1 MKLST
6 KFVHA
11 VSMEKR
17 NVKTSNLPHLIHYG
31 QSKAAVNMCSMT
43 KFFEK
48 FCESHRKTPV
58 LESKV
63 SGLYSAVLF
72 KKRLGEVFPRET

>member
-6 KFVHA
+6 KFGHT

-17 NVKTSNLPHLIHYG
+17 NVLTSNLSHLIPYD
-31 QSKAAVNMCSMT
+31 QSKAAVNMCSMS
-43 KFFEK
+43 KCSEK

-63 SGLYSAVLF
+63 SGLCSAVLF
-72 KKRLGEVFPRET
+72 KKRLAEVFPRET